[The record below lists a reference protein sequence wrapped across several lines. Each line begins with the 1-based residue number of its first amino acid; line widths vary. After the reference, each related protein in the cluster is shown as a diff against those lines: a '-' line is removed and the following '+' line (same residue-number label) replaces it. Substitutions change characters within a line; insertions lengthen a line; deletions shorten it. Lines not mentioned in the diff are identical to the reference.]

1 MNNETPDPIDV
12 ISQALR
18 EIANTR
24 VTSQD
29 VTFSDLRFLE
39 FKAQKKENNYG
50 KGMIFSGQGYTK
62 KLVFN
67 PSPDQFFSS
76 EHINLDTD
84 RGYFI
89 GNTKV
94 LDSKEL
100 GPEITKSNLKEVGRL
115 KGLLV
120 DGSVTINEYLFYNG
134 ACDRL
139 GLGTEEPN
147 AAFSVAENAIEVML
161 GTTESLHGMV
171 GTFASTDF
179 DIVTDNTA
187 RISVKANGNID
198 LGNVNRNPIQVKING
213 KLSIG
218 VAVPDPAVDLHVA
231 GAVRINNHIQMYAS
245 EPPKEGNY
253 TVGDIV
259 WNAAPRPGMGVGWV
273 CIKAGNPGQWN
284 SFGDV
289 KERGN

>member
-1 MNNETPDPIDV
+1 MNEENPDQFDV
-12 ISQALR
+12 IANALR
-18 EIANTR
+18 QLLETR
-24 VTSQD
+24 SSTDTDLVSNSQ
-29 VTFSDLRFLE
+29 FLE
-39 FKAQKKENNYG
+39 FKCHKKENNYG
-50 KGMIFSGQGYTK
+50 KGLIFSGQGYTK

-67 PSPDQFFSS
+67 PGPDQFFSS
-76 EHINLDTD
+76 ENINLDKE

-89 GNTKV
+89 GNIKV
-94 LDSKEL
+94 LDSKGL

-115 KGLLV
+115 KGLFV

-134 ACDRL
+134 ASDRL
-139 GLGTEEPN
+139 GIGTEEPH
-147 AAFSVAENAIEVML
+147 ATLSVAEDAIEVML
-161 GTTESLHGMV
+161 GTTEQLHGMV

-179 DIVTDNTA
+179 DIVTDNTP

-218 VAVPDPAVDLHVA
+218 VAIPDPSVDLHVA
-231 GAVRINNHIQMYAS
+231 GAVRINNHIQMYAP

-259 WNAAPRPGMGVGWV
+259 WNAAPRAGIGVGWV
-273 CIKAGNPGQWN
+273 CIKAGNPGMWN
-284 SFGDV
+284 SFGDI